1 MDHGSTTTLRTLSM
15 SPSHHPD
22 DDDVIKSRRI
32 TESSKETEEK
42 DQDADD
48 PLSNRLFYLG
58 GKRSPRLRQDPE
70 WTSIRSAE
78 SRDPFLT

>member
-32 TESSKETEEK
+32 TESSKEEK
-42 DQDADD
+42 GQDADD

-78 SRDPFLT
+78 SIDPFFT

>member
-1 MDHGSTTTLRTLSM
+1 M

-32 TESSKETEEK
+32 TEETEEK
-42 DQDADD
+42 VQDADD

-78 SRDPFLT
+78 SKPSFDVTKDCF